1 MKSAGFEA
9 AGIIDK
15 IDANAR
21 QSDDAAAASAQRKI
35 PAAARRGRRSQTA
48 LGVACCDAAIWR
60 DFDLNSRQLD
70 G

>member
-35 PAAARRGRRSQTA
+35 SGAARRGRRSQTA
-48 LGVACCDAAIWR
+48 PGTAYCAAAIW
-60 DFDLNSRQLD
+60 DGFDLNSAQLH